1 MQIDFYNIEEK
12 IFLEKRLQQLLPELK
27 SLFDRWNFA
36 KINGLFTFLKSVENQ
51 LLDSLSE
58 GHISI
63 IEEYYKETVII
74 NKNNTNI
81 VKDYSYDLNEDFKL
95 HKPREYKDFCI
106 SRDKNNVFLTF
117 WR

>member
-27 SLFDRWNFA
+27 PLFDRWNFA

-58 GHISI
+58 GHMSI
-63 IEEYYKETVII
+63 IEEYYKETVIV

-95 HKPREYKDFCI
+95 HKSREYKDFCI